1 MRVYEFMLPK
11 KEGLKF
17 TRHFDRW
24 SFEFKGHRI
33 VFTFNSSKHYVDFS
47 TPWEWVN
54 VGTDRYVCGVPNAK
68 IDLLSPNSK
77 NVRKELKRLLCA

>member
-24 SFEFKGHRI
+24 IFEFKDHRI
-33 VFTFNSSKHYVDFS
+33 VFTFNSSKHFVDF
-47 TPWEWVN
+47 
-54 VGTDRYVCGVPNAK
+54 
-68 IDLLSPNSK
+68 DLPGNGLM
-77 NVRKELKRLLCA
+77 